1 MNRHE
6 INILARSHP
15 FLTAFS
21 VLAFLAVTVFMLP
34 PLGFAAAVFIGGLCA
49 GLVFF
54 SSLLLGFAFS
64 AEG

>member
-15 FLTAFS
+15 FSAAIS
-21 VLAFLAVTVFMLP
+21 VLAFLVVTVFMLP

-64 AEG
+64 TEG